1 MPRKSRV
8 VGPATD
14 SDGMRTTAYRALE
27 ALACAHCG
35 GAIAPD
41 ALFSRRARR
50 ARRTPVRAMGATG
63 ITGGTTTEPLCI
75 ACRPLRL
82 DSAGSGDAD

>member
-50 ARRTPVRAMGATG
+50 TPVRAMGATG

>member
-1 MPRKSRV
+1 MSKSHRV
-8 VGPATD
+8 GRATLNNGVG
-14 SDGMRTTAYRALE
+14 TTAYRAVEVLE
-27 ALACAHCG
+27 CAHCG

-41 ALFSRRARR
+41 ALFSRR

-63 ITGGTTTEPLCI
+63 ITGGTTMEPLCI